1 MNGDRALGEKL
12 SISIGTAIPLEILLE
27 EKTSLNYNFLYMNL
41 ATLHRNFY
49 DSYPS
54 GQIPAFRTYLKLF
67 IEEVQ
72 VIHSIVVDTIQGI
85 ILPIL
90 YIASGKSISIKMPH
104 ANRKHPTTTLQIA
117 YDELERATLNG
128 TLKKLGL
135 DYIQVYDILIK
146 GNNVTALMLTHH
158 ALDLM
163 SKSSFRKLDLL
174 ESHTGLIK
182 TKSQWITKLSKSELY
197 RNLPFNIFTIQ
208 ILGDRGKQF
217 SPINTKILKVIL
229 ELAKVNKWSAAT
241 TLEKVKYD
249 IRKIPDTSLSTKL
262 LEMAMVKLV

>member
-27 EKTSLNYNFLYMNL
+27 EKTSLHYNFLYMNL

-49 DSYPS
+49 DSYPA
-54 GQIPAFRTYLKLF
+54 GQIPAFKTYLKLF

-72 VIHSIVVDTIQGI
+72 VIQSIVVDTIQGI
-85 ILPIL
+85 ILPVL
-90 YIASGKSISIKMPH
+90 YIATGKSIKIKMPH
-104 ANRKHPTTTLQIA
+104 ANVKYPTTTLQIT
-117 YDELERATLNG
+117 YDELERAVING
-128 TLKKLGL
+128 TLKKLGMGT
-135 DYIQVYDILIK
+135 IQVYDILIK

-163 SKSSFRKLDLL
+163 SRASFRKLDLL

-182 TKSQWITKLSKSELY
+182 TKSQWITKLSKSDIY

-208 ILGDRGKQF
+208 ILGDRSKQF
-217 SPINTKILKVIL
+217 SAINSRTLKVVL
-229 ELAKVNKWSAAT
+229 DLAKTNKWSAAT

-249 IRKIPDTSLSTKL
+249 LRKIPDAALSAKL